1 MDNKERILQFDL
13 NGNFIR
19 SFSSPEKAALRVGT
33 TVKNILKVASGEL
46 SSVNNFVF
54 KFARNYDDKRNQ

>member
-1 MDNKERILQFDL
+1 MDNKERILQFDI

-19 SFSSPEKAALRVGT
+19 SFSSPEKAALRIGT
-33 TVKNILKVASGEL
+33 SKEKILKAASGEL
-46 SSVNNFVF
+46 NSVNNFVF

>member
-1 MDNKERILQFDL
+1 MDNKERILQFDIK
-13 NGNFIR
+13 GNFIR

-46 SSVNNFVF
+46 NSINNFIF

>member
-1 MDNKERILQFDL
+1 MGNKERILQFDI

-19 SFSSPEKAALRVGT
+19 SFSSPEKAALRVRT

-46 SSVNNFVF
+46 NSVNNFIF
-54 KFARNYDDKRNQ
+54 KFARNNDDKRNQ

>member
-1 MDNKERILQFDL
+1 MDNKERILQFDI

>member
-33 TVKNILKVASGEL
+33 TVKNILKVASAEL

>member
-1 MDNKERILQFDL
+1 MDNKERILQFDI

-19 SFSSPEKAALRVGT
+19 SFSSPEKAALRIGT
-33 TVKNILKVASGEL
+33 SKEKILKAASGEL
-46 SSVNNFVF
+46 NSVNNFIF

>member
-1 MDNKERILQFDL
+1 MDNKERILQFDI

-33 TVKNILKVASGEL
+33 TAKNILKVASGEL

>member
-13 NGNFIR
+13 KGNFIR

-33 TVKNILKVASGEL
+33 TTEKILKAASGEL
-46 SSVNNFVF
+46 SSVNNFIF

>member
-33 TVKNILKVASGEL
+33 SVKNILKVASGEL

-54 KFARNYDDKRNQ
+54 KFARNYDDKRSQ

>member
-19 SFSSPEKAALRVGT
+19 SFSSPEKAALRIGT
-33 TVKNILKVASGEL
+33 SKEKILKAASGEL
-46 SSVNNFVF
+46 NSVNNFIF